1 MSAECVFYVPF
12 DWKWTVRRALR
23 RFKPSVVLLMETE
36 IWFNFIRETYK
47 SGSRIAIVNG
57 RLSER
62 SFKRYGYLRRFIRRV
77 LGYLDLA
84 LMQENADATR
94 LMSLGL
100 RASKV
105 KVTGNLKFDHDLDEQ
120 ENGLTGRVPRA
131 IWHHGGRPA
140 DHCREHAFT
149 RGEMAARCI

>member
-1 MSAECVFYVPF
+1 MSHIKAGA
-12 DWKWTVRRALR
+12 RL
-23 RFKPSVVLLMETE
+23 
-36 IWFNFIRETYK
+36 
-47 SGSRIAIVNG
+47 AIVNG

-62 SFKRYGYLRRFIRRV
+62 SFKRYGYLKKFMRRV

-105 KVTGNLKFDHDLDEQ
+105 SVTGNLKFDHDLDSGET
-120 ENGLTGRVPRA
+120 ELTGDFRERF
-131 IWHHGGRPA
+131 GDNNSGPA
-140 DHCREHAFT
+140 DHRREHACPGRILDT
-149 RGEMAARCI
+149 RCL